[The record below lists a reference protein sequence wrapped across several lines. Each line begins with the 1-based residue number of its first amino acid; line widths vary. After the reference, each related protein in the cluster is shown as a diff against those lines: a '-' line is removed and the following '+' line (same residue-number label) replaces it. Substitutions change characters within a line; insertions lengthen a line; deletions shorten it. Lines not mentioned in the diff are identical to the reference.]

1 MLHLGWTFN
10 PGLLFV
16 NLYFYIFNQSLHGV
30 GIPGGQAMNSSP
42 AASPAR
48 WQQCGDN
55 TFMKLI
61 FTLIAT
67 FVFKVSY
74 SQTELLKDFYPENK
88 LYKTL
93 KVKKVVDSFYVNYP
107 SIRTKFFDTSGR
119 LIGEYNYFLDSIEN
133 PFIYVEIKDTLYR
146 LKYKYPHKDLYS
158 FERFVFNSNKKIV
171 EYTECRNSY
180 NGDNTILVNLHL
192 FTYDKANRLLQQIIY
207 RSWNYLEKVRERMNI
222 GIKNLE
228 FIDKYSY
235 KHFQAKGN
243 LMIIANHNNGNSID
257 TLRFNSKQQLI
268 KQSLFS
274 RIGPLGDRSGKNIN
288 RVTEWTYKTSSI
300 LEVYFTT
307 YCAILT
313 ANGQC
318 MLEELDGGGKSK
330 EESYFEK
337 NGLMKE
343 RYYYLLDGTKTLT
356 DKYFY
361 TFSK

>member
-1 MLHLGWTFN
+1 
-10 PGLLFV
+10 
-16 NLYFYIFNQSLHGV
+16 
-30 GIPGGQAMNSSP
+30 
-42 AASPAR
+42 
-48 WQQCGDN
+48 
-55 TFMKLI
+55 MKLI

-228 FIDKYSY
+228 FIDKYS
-235 KHFQAKGN
+235 
-243 LMIIANHNNGNSID
+243 
-257 TLRFNSKQQLI
+257 
-268 KQSLFS
+268 
-274 RIGPLGDRSGKNIN
+274 
-288 RVTEWTYKTSSI
+288 
-300 LEVYFTT
+300 
-307 YCAILT
+307 
-313 ANGQC
+313 
-318 MLEELDGGGKSK
+318 
-330 EESYFEK
+330 FEK
-337 NGLMKE
+337 CTHFPKE
-343 RYYYLLDGTKTLT
+343 I
-356 DKYFY
+356 
-361 TFSK
+361 